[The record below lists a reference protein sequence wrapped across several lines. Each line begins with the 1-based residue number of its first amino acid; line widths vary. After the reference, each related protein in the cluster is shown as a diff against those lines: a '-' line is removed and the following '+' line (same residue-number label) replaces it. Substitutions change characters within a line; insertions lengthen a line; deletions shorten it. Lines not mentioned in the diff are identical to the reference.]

1 MQEPE
6 RCEPSIESCAGVRV
20 KADEGARGVQTRN
33 GLSTKVRK
41 HCQDHHVKIIRYFL
55 EDQTIGNLE
64 DASIADSVS
73 LYKQK
78 GPSRNVGFDR
88 EISNTP
94 NTGRNS
100 PVKVPFAGN
109 EWSPDRDG
117 AEKRNWEDDSS
128 DIEQYQINYLPEI
141 DQS

>member
-1 MQEPE
+1 M
-6 RCEPSIESCAGVRV
+6 ESCAGIGV
-20 KADEGARGVQTRN
+20 KTNEGDRGSYTRN
-33 GLSTKVRK
+33 GLSTRVRK
-41 HCQDHHVKIIRYFL
+41 HCQDHQVKVIRHFL

-78 GPSRNVGFDR
+78 GLSRNFDFER
-88 EISNTP
+88 ELSNTP

-100 PVKVPFAGN
+100 PVKIPMATDV
-109 EWSPDRDG
+109 WSP
-117 AEKRNWEDDSS
+117 AEADDAKLEDDSS

-141 DQS
+141 DQR